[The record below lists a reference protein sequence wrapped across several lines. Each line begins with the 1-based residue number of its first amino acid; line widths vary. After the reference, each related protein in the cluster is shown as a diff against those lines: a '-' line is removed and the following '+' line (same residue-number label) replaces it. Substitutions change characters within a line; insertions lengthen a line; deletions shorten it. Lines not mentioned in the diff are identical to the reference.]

1 MPENNVTLGLS
12 NTNAAVC
19 PGTNAIGIHSFDQHV
34 RHRPKLVPA
43 MVTFPT
49 MVKRSSE
56 PAKSTP
62 SPSTLDVEAIRR
74 DFPIL
79 RERINGRPLIWF
91 DNGATTQKPQSV
103 IDRLKY
109 FYEHEN
115 SNVHRAAHEMA
126 ARATDAYDEAREKVR
141 RFLNAG
147 STSEVVFV
155 RGTTE
160 AINLIG
166 QTWGAANIQ
175 EGDEIVVSHLE
186 HHANIVPWQMLC
198 ARSGAHLRVIPVD
211 EDGQIR
217 LDEYRKL
224 LNPRTK
230 LVAFTHVSNAL
241 GTITPVREMTAIAR
255 RHGARVLIDGAQA
268 VSHMRVD
275 VREIDCDFYVFSGHK
290 LFGPAGIGVLYG
302 KQELLNTISPWQC
315 GGSMVLDVT
324 FEKTVYQPAP
334 FRFEAGT
341 GSIADA
347 VGLGAAID
355 YLEKIGLDAIGRYEH
370 GLLTYAT
377 EKLRRIPGLRLIGTA
392 REKASVLSFVL
403 EGFTTERI
411 GQALNTVG
419 IAVRTGHHCAQ
430 PILRRFGVENTVRL
444 SMAFYN
450 TRAEI
455 DLLVETVAGLKEGIE
470 SQRTQRAQP

>member
-1 MPENNVTLGLS
+1 
-12 NTNAAVC
+12 
-19 PGTNAIGIHSFDQHV
+19 
-34 RHRPKLVPA
+34 
-43 MVTFPT
+43 
-49 MVKRSSE
+49 
-56 PAKSTP
+56 
-62 SPSTLDVEAIRR
+62 
-74 DFPIL
+74 
-79 RERINGRPLIWF
+79 
-91 DNGATTQKPQSV
+91 
-103 IDRLKY
+103 
-109 FYEHEN
+109 
-115 SNVHRAAHEMA
+115 
-126 ARATDAYDEAREKVR
+126 
-141 RFLNAG
+141 
-147 STSEVVFV
+147 
-155 RGTTE
+155 
-160 AINLIG
+160 
-166 QTWGAANIQ
+166 
-175 EGDEIVVSHLE
+175 
-186 HHANIVPWQMLC
+186 
-198 ARSGAHLRVIPVD
+198 
-211 EDGQIR
+211 
-217 LDEYRKL
+217 
-224 LNPRTK
+224 
-230 LVAFTHVSNAL
+230 
-241 GTITPVREMTAIAR
+241 
-255 RHGARVLIDGAQA
+255 
-268 VSHMRVD
+268 
-275 VREIDCDFYVFSGHK
+275 
-290 LFGPAGIGVLYG
+290 
-302 KQELLNTISPWQC
+302 
-315 GGSMVLDVT
+315 MVLDVT

>member
-1 MPENNVTLGLS
+1 MSENNVTLGLTNS
-12 NTNAAVC
+12 NVACHTRAKTFGV
-19 PGTNAIGIHSFDQHV
+19 HSFDPQAKL
-34 RHRPKLVPA
+34 RPKLVPA
-43 MVTFPT
+43 MTTFTPT
-49 MVKRSSE
+49 SFTPDKV
-56 PAKSTP
+56 AKSVP
-62 SPSTLDVEAIRR
+62 VKGLFDVEAIRH

-79 RERINGRPLIWF
+79 RERINGRPLVWF
-91 DNGATTQKPQSV
+91 DNGATTQKPRAV

-115 SNVHRAAHEMA
+115 SNVHRAAHALA

-147 STSEVVFV
+147 STSEIVFV

-160 AINLIG
+160 AINLIA
-166 QTWGAANIQ
+166 QTWGAANIR

-198 ARSGAHLRVIPVD
+198 AGSGAHLRVIPVD
-211 EDGQIR
+211 EDGQIQ

-241 GTITPVREMTAIAR
+241 GTITPVREMAAIAH
-255 RHGARVLIDGAQA
+255 RHGARVLLDGAQA
-268 VSHMRVD
+268 VSHMPID
-275 VREIDCDFYVFSGHK
+275 VREIGCDFYAFSGHK

-302 KQELLNTISPWQC
+302 KQELLDAITPWQG

-324 FEKTVYQPAP
+324 FEKTVYKPAP

-355 YLEKIGLDAIGRYEH
+355 YLERIGLDTIGRYEH

-392 REKASVLSFVL
+392 REKAGVLSFVL
-403 EGFTTERI
+403 DGFTTEQI
-411 GQALNTVG
+411 GQALNSIG

-430 PILRRFGVENTVRL
+430 PILRRFGVENTVRV

-455 DLLVETVAGLKEGIE
+455 DLLVETVAALKADARGI
-470 SQRTQRAQP
+470 PVC